1 MAKDTVERIL
11 QAEAA
16 AVTVTEQ
23 AKAKAEKLVMN
34 AQGKSEL
41 IMNDAKRALKTYE
54 DEKQAEI
61 AQYSLSA
68 MEKAEE
74 LCAAQKAQKGFF
86 VIRFGVFRVSR
97 CAHRRLPLVSS
108 DA

>member
-41 IMNDAKRALKTYE
+41 IMNDAKRSLKTYE

-74 LCAAQKAQKGFF
+74 LCAAQKADLDKRAAKNRATA
-86 VIRFGVFRVSR
+86 VKAAMDI
-97 CAHRRLPLVSS
+97 LV
-108 DA
+108 

>member
-41 IMNDAKRALKTYE
+41 VMNDAKRALKTYE

-74 LCAAQKAQKGFF
+74 LCAAQKADLDERAAKNRATA
-86 VIRFGVFRVSR
+86 VKAAMDI
-97 CAHRRLPLVSS
+97 LV
-108 DA
+108 